1 MKVSDGYSKP
11 VFILVWEGEGRGMR
25 GIKKRRSAKK
35 NSKEMNMFVIISV
48 EFKVRNESTEV
59 TE

>member
-1 MKVSDGYSKP
+1 MSDGCSKP